1 MKAINERFPSFFLD
15 NDFIKQSSK
24 TAQKKYKNADY
35 FTFFTFRKLSI
46 YVSHFLLRLGISAM
60 QITILSMIIFALS
73 IVSISILPKELV
85 IFVFPLLWHLGYFF
99 DVVDGEMARIKNKTS
114 YVGAILDKYIF
125 ILCIV
130 AFYAFIL
137 EITYGNYQLTI
148 IIVAL
153 CASDIFFNVSS
164 IKITKTVADISMSK
178 ALLSLLVKIPF
189 IKPGSLLLIPIFFYM
204 FDLLL
209 LVMFVN
215 LILLINLFWSFKKF
229 YQLVRLEV
237 DKDE

>member
-1 MKAINERFPSFFLD
+1 M
-15 NDFIKQSSK
+15 
-24 TAQKKYKNADY
+24 
-35 FTFFTFRKLSI
+35 
-46 YVSHFLLRLGISAM
+46 
-60 QITILSMIIFALS
+60 
-73 IVSISILPKELV
+73 
-85 IFVFPLLWHLGYFF
+85 FF

-153 CASDIFFNVSS
+153 CMTFFNVSS
-164 IKITKTVADISMSK
+164 IKITKTVADINVES
-178 ALLSLLVKIPF
+178 AISLLVKIPF
-189 IKPGSLLLIPIFFYM
+189 IKPESLLLIPIFFYM